1 MHFEVSRA
9 NMLYATTKDR
19 LKREL
24 DGFHYEVQAT
34 DPAEIDIEVIRDR
47 VIFTTYLSIY
57 YCRAVPLNFCYELV
71 AVGDIFIRKIVAL
84 SDSSCFIVSLLIHG
98 Y

>member
-1 MHFEVSRA
+1 
-9 NMLYATTKDR
+9 MLYATTKDR

-47 VIFTTYLSIY
+47 
-57 YCRAVPLNFCYELV
+57 AN
-71 AVGDIFIRKIVAL
+71 
-84 SDSSCFIVSLLIHG
+84 
-98 Y
+98 

>member
-1 MHFEVSRA
+1 MYDWWNPCIFRCPDVSKIREK
-9 NMLYATTKDR
+9 MLYATTKDR

-47 VIFTTYLSIY
+47 
-57 YCRAVPLNFCYELV
+57 AN
-71 AVGDIFIRKIVAL
+71 
-84 SDSSCFIVSLLIHG
+84 
-98 Y
+98 

>member
-1 MHFEVSRA
+1 
-9 NMLYATTKDR
+9 MLYATTKDR

-47 VIFTTYLSIY
+47 ANQIGSIY
-57 YCRAVPLNFCYELV
+57 LCLAISSFRDFS
-71 AVGDIFIRKIVAL
+71 L
-84 SDSSCFIVSLLIHG
+84 S
-98 Y
+98 